1 MTQPTVQ
8 HKPAYRYLLILS
20 LVSEAATFLAWGTAT
35 SAFVG
40 PAAIV
45 ALALLAISC
54 QGYPSL
60 KVFTFTFWVLTA
72 TVAALFYP
80 AAFLSWGGF
89 ELSRLNVPLIQLIMS
104 GMGASLRFSDFARA
118 LKMPKAVLIGMFL
131 QQPNRPLNATALL

>member
-1 MTQPTVQ
+1 MQ

-20 LVSEAATFLAWGTAT
+20 LVSEVATFLAWGTAT

-45 ALALLAISC
+45 ALALLVISC

-89 ELSRLNVPLIQLIMS
+89 ELSRLNVPLIQLIMF